1 MRNSLKTEEQKMNW
15 LEFFIVFTKRFKY
28 FHTDSIYLVHLSFQ
42 IYFSVAAGLPPGGFD
57 LGGLLN
63 NPMLMNMATSMLADP
78 NMQRM
83 MGQIM
88 SGGMMEAGGPNN
100 MEGLL
105 EA

>member
-1 MRNSLKTEEQKMNW
+1 LICST
-15 LEFFIVFTKRFKY
+15 
-28 FHTDSIYLVHLSFQ
+28 
-42 IYFSVAAGLPPGGFD
+42 VAAGLPAGGFD
-57 LGGLLN
+57 LSNLLG
-63 NPMLMNMATSMLADP
+63 NPMLMNMATSMLSDP

-88 SGGMMEAGGPNN
+88 SGGAAEGAPNS

>member
-1 MRNSLKTEEQKMNW
+1 
-15 LEFFIVFTKRFKY
+15 
-28 FHTDSIYLVHLSFQ
+28 
-42 IYFSVAAGLPPGGFD
+42 
-57 LGGLLN
+57 
-63 NPMLMNMATSMLADP
+63 MLMNMATSMLADP

>member
-1 MRNSLKTEEQKMNW
+1 M
-15 LEFFIVFTKRFKY
+15 
-28 FHTDSIYLVHLSFQ
+28 
-42 IYFSVAAGLPPGGFD
+42 AAGLPPGSFD

-88 SGGMMEAGGPNN
+88 SGGLMEAGGPNS

-105 EA
+105 QA

>member
-1 MRNSLKTEEQKMNW
+1 M
-15 LEFFIVFTKRFKY
+15 
-28 FHTDSIYLVHLSFQ
+28 
-42 IYFSVAAGLPPGGFD
+42 AAGLPPGSFD

-88 SGGMMEAGGPNN
+88 SGGLPEADEPNSMDN
-100 MEGLL
+100 FLRV
-105 EA
+105 

>member
-1 MRNSLKTEEQKMNW
+1 M
-15 LEFFIVFTKRFKY
+15 F
-28 FHTDSIYLVHLSFQ
+28 DYLT
-42 IYFSVAAGLPPGGFD
+42 VAAGLPAGGFD
-57 LGGLLN
+57 LSNLLG
-63 NPMLMNMATSMLADP
+63 NPMLMNMATSMLSDP

-88 SGGMMEAGGPNN
+88 SGGASEGGPNS

>member
-1 MRNSLKTEEQKMNW
+1 MLFFFVLK
-15 LEFFIVFTKRFKY
+15 
-28 FHTDSIYLVHLSFQ
+28 
-42 IYFSVAAGLPPGGFD
+42 VAAGLPAGGFD
-57 LGGLLN
+57 LGNLLG

-88 SGGMMEAGGPNN
+88 SGGLAEAGGPNS